1 MADQPDR
8 VRVVII
14 GGGVSGCSVAY
25 HLAKLGWGSD
35 VVLLERDKLTSGTTW
50 HAAGLIV
57 SGGMTTETLAWMTKY
72 SRDLYEVLED
82 ETGLSTGFRP
92 VGYLQTSSSEERT
105 HKLRREQD
113 FLRLMGIEREEI
125 GPAEVADLW
134 PQIDTSFVTAGFYTA
149 NEGRADPANVAM
161 SLAAGA
167 RQGGVRILEDTP
179 VTGINHQNDRVTGV
193 VTDHGPIETEYVVNC
208 GGMWAKQIGAMAGV
222 AVPLQA
228 IEHAY
233 LISEPFEGVSP
244 DLPIFEDPGRYAY
257 YREETGG
264 LMVGLFEPVSAP
276 WSLDG
281 IPDDFSFGEISSN
294 WERLG
299 PWLEIAMET
308 LPALEHVGVRKL
320 FTGPESFTPDNGFIV
335 GESPELR
342 NFFIAA
348 GFNSLGILTGGGAGS
363 VIAHWIVDGL
373 PPIDVTD
380 MDPARLLPW
389 QTSRT
394 YLSERSTELLGR
406 LHSTGS
412 WPHSHPETARN
423 VRRSPIHERL
433 EAAGA
438 HFSEAAGWE
447 LTSWFAPAGAE
458 IEHALS
464 YGRQDWFDHHA
475 AGHQAVRNGVA
486 RFDMSAMSKFLVQ
499 GPGAERMLN
508 WISGNNIAV
517 PVGQCVYTQW
527 MNESGGV
534 EADLTVTRIGDEAF
548 LVVVAESFHRR
559 TEAMMLR
566 AIGSDSDVSVTDM
579 TSAYGLLSVQGPQSR
594 SLLGELTTAGL
605 GNDAFPYFTA
615 QEIDL
620 HYGRALAF
628 RLSFVGELGWELY
641 IPTEFAL
648 GAYDQLIEAGEEF
661 GLAHAGMETLESTR
675 TEAGRKDYGLD
686 MENSDSALE
695 AGFRFAI
702 DFDKPDGFVGRNALL
717 KQWEN
722 RPLTSRL
729 VLFLLEDPEPLLYGE
744 EPILIRSSGGSI
756 PIAPLVE
763 TLGIP
768 AAGVPTVNIDN
779 NQHSPNENIRLGNFL
794 EGIAILM
801 AVLSHTAELDGTTVG
816 YLRSGAYG
824 HTLGAAMGF
833 GYVEQ
838 EDGVTPDLVRSG
850 DFEIQVAGERYPAE
864 ASLRP
869 MYDPGN
875 ERVHM

>member
-1 MADQPDR
+1 MAEQPDR
-8 VRVVII
+8 ARVVII

-25 HLAKLGWGSD
+25 HLAKLGWDD

-50 HAAGLIV
+50 HAAGLVV

-72 SRDLYEVLED
+72 SRDLYEVLEA
-82 ETGLSTGFRP
+82 ETGLSTGFRA
-92 VGYLQTSSSEERT
+92 VGYLQTSSSDERT
-105 HKLRREQD
+105 HKLRREAD

-125 GPAEVADLW
+125 SPAEVADLW
-134 PQIDTSFVTAGFYTA
+134 PQIDTGFVTAGFYTA

-161 SLAAGA
+161 SLAKGA
-167 RQGGVRILEDTP
+167 RMGGVRVIEDTP
-179 VTGINHQNDRVTGV
+179 VTGITHEDGRVTGV
-193 VTDHGPIETEYVVNC
+193 VTAQGTVEAEFVVNC

-233 LISEPFEGVSP
+233 LITEPFEGVSP
-244 DLPIFEDPGRYAY
+244 DLPIFEDPDRYAY

-264 LMVGLFEPVSAP
+264 VMVGLFEPVSAP
-276 WSLDG
+276 WSLDRV
-281 IPDDFSFGEISSN
+281 PDDFSFGEIPSN
-294 WERLG
+294 WERLA
-299 PWLEIAMET
+299 PFLELAMET

-320 FTGPESFTPDNGFIV
+320 FTGPESFTPDNGFLV
-335 GESPELR
+335 GESPELV

-389 QTSRT
+389 QTNRS
-394 YLSERSTELLGR
+394 YLAERSTELLGR

-412 WPHSHPETARN
+412 WPHSHPKTARN

-447 LTSWFAPAGAE
+447 LTAWFAPAGAA
-458 IEHALS
+458 IEPRLS
-464 YGRQDWFDHHA
+464 YRRQDWFDHHA
-475 AGHQAVRNGVA
+475 AEHRAVRNGVA
-486 RFDMSAMSKFLVQ
+486 LFDMSAMSKFLVQ

-508 WISGNNIAV
+508 WISGNNVAV
-517 PVGQCVYTQW
+517 SVGQSVYTQW
-527 MNESGGV
+527 MNENGGV
-534 EADLTVTRIGDEAF
+534 EADLTVTRIGQDRF
-548 LVVVAESFHRR
+548 MVVVAESFHRR
-559 TEAMMLR
+559 TESMMRR
-566 AIGSDSDVSVTDM
+566 AIGADTDVAVTDV
-579 TSAYGLLSVQGPQSR
+579 TSAYALLSVQGPESR
-594 SLLGELTTAGL
+594 SLLTEITTADL
-605 GNDAFPYFTA
+605 SNEAFPYFTA
-615 QEIDL
+615 QTIDL
-620 HYGRALAF
+620 HYGPALAF
-628 RLSFVGELGWELY
+628 RLSFVGELGWEVY

-648 GAYDQLIEAGEEF
+648 GVYDRLVEAGAGF
-661 GLAHAGMETLESTR
+661 GLTHAGMETLESTR

-695 AGFRFAI
+695 AGFRFAL
-702 DFDKPDGFVGRNALL
+702 DFDKPGGFVGRDALL
-717 KQWEN
+717 RQWEN

-744 EPILIRSSGGSI
+744 EPIL
-756 PIAPLVE
+756 
-763 TLGIP
+763 
-768 AAGVPTVNIDN
+768 
-779 NQHSPNENIRLGNFL
+779 
-794 EGIAILM
+794 
-801 AVLSHTAELDGTTVG
+801 LDGEPVG

-824 HTLGAAMGF
+824 HTLGGAMGF
-833 GYVEQ
+833 GYVEHA
-838 EDGVTPDLVRSG
+838 DGVTLDLVRTGS
-850 DFEIQVAGERYPAE
+850 FEIVVASERYPAQ
-864 ASLRP
+864 ASLRA
-869 MYDPGN
+869 MYDPQN